1 MSMRWLALGL
11 ALPVALG
18 GGFFFSAA
26 IAQQVA
32 PELKEKPKE
41 KPRPQPQP
49 SPGPGELDELFRQVT
64 PTSLP
69 KPLPVAPCSRPMVVR
84 SVSLTAPP
92 PSPATPLASEL
103 PATIWTTLQG
113 PNGTTAWGNAQPDKV
128 FAHTFQWQP
137 PCAMGCRMGGTL
149 TFTYRNN
156 LPATSNT
163 APDAGNDKYYVYNDG
178 TLFQSGSLYTS
189 PSPAGQT
196 FTKTLTLSPAE
207 VANNKVTLVVQ
218 DDTALVNAKL
228 DLKYCCCEC
237 RFPIQ

>member
-26 IAQQVA
+26 IAQQAA
-32 PELKEKPKE
+32 PESKERPKRKPQSIDSE
-41 KPRPQPQP
+41 V
-49 SPGPGELDELFRQVT
+49 LDERFRQAT
-64 PTSLP
+64 PASLP
-69 KPLPVAPCSRPMVVR
+69 KPLPIEPCSRPMVVR

-113 PNGTTAWGNAQPDKV
+113 PSGTTAWGDAQPDKA

-156 LPATSNT
+156 LQATSNT
-163 APDAGNDKYYVYNDG
+163 APDAGNDKYYVYNGG
-178 TLFQSGSLYTS
+178 TLFQSGFLYTS

-196 FTKTLTLSPAE
+196 LTKTLTLSPAE
-207 VANNKVTLVVQ
+207 VANNRVTLVVQ
-218 DDTALVNAKL
+218 DDTAVVNAKL